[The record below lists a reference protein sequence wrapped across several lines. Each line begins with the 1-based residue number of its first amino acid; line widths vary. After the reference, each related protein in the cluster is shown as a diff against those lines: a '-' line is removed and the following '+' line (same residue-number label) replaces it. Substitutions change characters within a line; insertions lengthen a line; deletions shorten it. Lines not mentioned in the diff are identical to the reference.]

1 MRAVFRALPFG
12 LALLLW
18 AATVRADSTPIPHG
32 TLELIADKQW
42 LPVGGAIAAGLH
54 FQLEKGWHIYWINPG
69 DSGEP
74 PRVSWQLPTGI
85 AAGATESGGIEWPT
99 PQRFQT
105 SSSIVDYGY
114 VDAVLL
120 IVPLHV
126 DASLAAQATARIGAD
141 VKLLI
146 CSHEMCVP
154 GKAQLSLTLPVKA
167 QAAAADARNAELFTA
182 TRKSLPRPAPAN
194 WKLSVTDAKDSFVL
208 SVDVGHQV
216 AHQVAHRV
224 GDPVTGCQ
232 IAQAVF
238 FPLAESQIENSAEQ
252 KLLPQANGFRLTLRK
267 SDQLLKPIARLRG
280 VLVISG
286 DNDRDD
292 ASHKNQGY
300 WIDVLIGRR

>member
-1 MRAVFRALPFG
+1 MRAVFKALPFG
-12 LALLLW
+12 LALLLG
-18 AATVRADSTPIPHG
+18 AATARAEGTPIPHG
-32 TLELIADKQW
+32 ALELIADKQW
-42 LPVGGAIAAGLH
+42 LPVGGAIDVGLH
-54 FQLEKGWHIYWINPG
+54 FQLEKGWHIYWVNPG

-74 PRVSWQLPTGI
+74 PRVSWQLPSGI
-85 AAGATESGGIEWPT
+85 TAGATEAGKIEWPT

-120 IVPLHV
+120 ILPLHV
-126 DASLAAQATARIGAD
+126 DANVAAQATAKIGAD

-154 GKAQLSLTLPVKA
+154 GKAQLSLTLPVKS
-167 QAAAADARNAELFTA
+167 QPAAVDARNAELFTA

-194 WKLSVTDAKDSFVL
+194 WKLSVADAKDAFVL
-208 SVDVGHQV
+208 SVDVGHQIKD
-216 AHQVAHRV
+216 H
-224 GDPVTGCQ
+224 Q

-286 DNDRDD
+286 DNDPDD